1 MMRGYFKPK
10 VKKAILI
17 SALAVMFSVCS
28 PTLSL
33 ADDPV
38 KKKEEIEKLQKQ
50 IESVSRQIG
59 DIELE
64 ISSLNGRLAGVRKE
78 IEENSKKLLR
88 LEAEIN
94 KRKRVLEKRVEVL
107 YKEDDSFSV
116 SLILNSEG
124 FFDFLKRIRF
134 LIYLSREDA
143 ENIRELRKAKREVQ
157 QVALMLEDNKKRL
170 EQYLEAYSAKKIE
183 LESLKENLNALLRK
197 AKAEYRMML
206 TPERLKKITSRGKIV
221 RGGGYPV
228 NALVPRKFVRVSPYS
243 GAFLTSGRMPDE
255 YVSSGEKWTCYAS
268 WYGNEF
274 HGRRTA
280 SGEIFNQWDFTVAH
294 RRLPFGTFVLIR
306 RGDRAI
312 VAKVTDRGPFV
323 AGREFDLSRACAEA
337 LGFSGVARI
346 EVEIIFPK

>member
-1 MMRGYFKPK
+1 MKRHFKLMLK
-10 VKKAILI
+10 NIVLI
-17 SALAVMFSVCS
+17 SSLAIVLLLYFPS
-28 PTLSL
+28 LSF

-38 KKKEEIEKLQKQ
+38 SKKEEIDRLEKQIAAISKQ
-50 IESVSRQIG
+50 IE
-59 DIELE
+59 ELE
-64 ISSLNGRLAGVRKE
+64 LEMGSLNGRLIGIKKE
-78 IEENSKKLLR
+78 INENNKKMMM
-88 LEAEIN
+88 LESEIK
-94 KRKRVLEKRVEVL
+94 KRQEILKKRVEML
-107 YKEDDSFSV
+107 YKEDDSFSI

-124 FFDFLKRIRF
+124 FFDFLRRLRF
-134 LIYLSREDA
+134 LIYLSKEDA
-143 ENIRELRKAKREVQ
+143 ENIKKLKEAKQEMLHVS
-157 QVALMLEDNKKRL
+157 LMLKDNQARL
-170 EQYLEAYSAKKIE
+170 EQYLEAHKVKKAE
-183 LESLKENLNALLRK
+183 LESLRSNLNELLRK
-197 AKAEYRMML
+197 AKIEYKLML
-206 TPERLKKITSRGKIV
+206 TPERLKKIASRGTVI
-221 RGGGYPV
+221 RGGGYPAY
-228 NALVPRKFVRVSPYS
+228 ALVPRKFVRVSPYNE
-243 GAFLTSGRMPDE
+243 AFLTSERMPDK
-255 YVSSGEKWTCYAS
+255 YVASGEKWVCYAS